1 MKCDLIIVG
10 AGPAGSM
17 AAKTSAEKGLDVV
30 LLEKR
35 QEIGVPVRCGEIVD
49 KRSFSELITP
59 DPSWI
64 ATEVSGARI
73 CAPDGSNWVISES
86 KSSDSA
92 CYVLKRKIFDR
103 ALALRAAQAG
113 ADIMVKTRAL
123 GLLKMD
129 GRPCGIL
136 ALHLGKQIKIEA
148 PLIIG
153 ADGIESKVGRWAGIE
168 TALKPE
174 DIGTCAQFLIQDS
187 SIDMDYYEFF
197 LGNQSAPGGYVWSF
211 PKGKDLANVGIGI
224 QGSRSK
230 PGEPLRLLKDFVRK
244 KMPNAKILDLVVGGV
259 PGSGPLDKFTADGI
273 MLIGDAARQS
283 DPLVGAGIV
292 IGMWAGIIAG
302 EVAANAID
310 CGDTKRAVLKSYED
324 RWQVTMGNYISDDYR
339 LKKILTKLED
349 DDFNNLLHLIGKGN
363 ISAMGL
369 IGVLRTIA
377 MMARIKSVI
386 A

>member
-17 AAKTSAEKGLDVV
+17 AAKISAEKGLDVV

-49 KRSFSELITP
+49 KRFFSKLITP

-64 ATEVSGARI
+64 STETNGARI
-73 CAPDGSNWVISES
+73 YAPDGSSWVISES

-92 CYVLKRKIFDR
+92 YYVLERKIFDR
-103 ALALRAAQAG
+103 ALALKAAQAG
-113 ADIMVKTRAL
+113 AKIMVKTRAL
-123 GLLKMD
+123 GLLKKN
-129 GRPCGIL
+129 GRPCGIS
-136 ALHLGKQIKIEA
+136 ALHLGEQIKIEA

-174 DIGTCAQFLIQDS
+174 DIGICAQFLLQDN
-187 SIDMDYYEFF
+187 SIDMDYCEFF
-197 LGNQSAPGGYVWSF
+197 LSNQFAPGGYVWSF
-211 PKGKDLANVGIGI
+211 PKGQDLANVGVGI

-230 PGEPLRLLKDFVRK
+230 PGEPLRLLKGFIEK
-244 KMPNAKILDLVVGGV
+244 KMPNAKILNIVVGGV
-259 PGSGPLDKFTADGI
+259 PGSGPLDTFTADGI

-283 DPLVGAGIV
+283 DPLVGAGIA

-302 EVAANAID
+302 EVAANAIEK
-310 CGDTKRAVLKSYED
+310 GDTKRVVLKSYED
-324 RWQVTMGNYISDDYR
+324 RWQDTMGNYISNDYE
-339 LKKILTKLED
+339 LKQILTKLND
-349 DDFNNLLHLIGKGN
+349 DDFNDLLHLIGKRN

-369 IGVLRTIA
+369 IGLLRMLA
-377 MMARIKSVI
+377 LMAKIRACIK
-386 A
+386 